1 MALWY
6 FTRISTCLTMM
17 EAFADAS
24 YDCLTRML
32 HGTWSGHTLLDLA
45 LRTLFM
51 VTEGYLALQP
61 QTPGICLKR
70 VGQSPGMALYPAW
83 GKVGTPVFLSK
94 PGGPLPVRGGE
105 SGRCTDSAM
114 LS

>member
-1 MALWY
+1 MALRY
-6 FTRISTCLTMM
+6 FTRISTCLTMT

-24 YDCLTRML
+24 HDCLTRML

-70 VGQSPGMALYPAW
+70 VG
-83 GKVGTPVFLSK
+83 
-94 PGGPLPVRGGE
+94 
-105 SGRCTDSAM
+105 
-114 LS
+114 